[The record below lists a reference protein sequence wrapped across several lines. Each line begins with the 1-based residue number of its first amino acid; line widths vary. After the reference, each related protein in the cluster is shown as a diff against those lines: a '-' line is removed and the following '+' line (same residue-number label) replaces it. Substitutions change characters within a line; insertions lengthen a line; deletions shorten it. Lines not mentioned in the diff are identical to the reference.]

1 MYIRIGVKSQDKFYL
16 LSMIGI
22 FLFGAYIRGGMSK
35 ILFPINFL
43 FLISCVM
50 LLYINRHY
58 LSYKL
63 LLIWVLLISHSILID
78 YIRGTEQNEV
88 IRSALY
94 LYIPLLLFSIKYYKI
109 SIDYKKFAMKLIK
122 MINIFVIAIFIIFL
136 IDYPMNGFIMK
147 WITKEAVGIK
157 PWLPEQYIPFTYR
170 YASYLGHYIYTAECY
185 LIFFILNKAY
195 QHKTKR
201 YLLNNKIVY
210 GVSLLG
216 ILSTGSRTGFL
227 LILFLMVFT
236 TFTGRRRLTGM
247 FLLSTFLIAGQLL
260 GVFDLV
266 INRFAEGFQN
276 TNLTSGRNGAWKA
289 LFASS
294 AIHIK
299 WFSGVGFRIS
309 DYIAKFIGETKADIV
324 LEYPFL
330 SYFYMY
336 GIVNGCVFIGL
347 IVLYPIYRL
356 LKNKEYT
363 LSVMV
368 LSLFIM
374 INTYNSILAMPDSVI
389 LYVITIVILFFISG
403 IKNSVRRDGKGSL
416 Q

>member
-1 MYIRIGVKSQDKFYL
+1 
-16 LSMIGI
+16 
-22 FLFGAYIRGGMSK
+22 
-35 ILFPINFL
+35 
-43 FLISCVM
+43 
-50 LLYINRHY
+50 
-58 LSYKL
+58 
-63 LLIWVLLISHSILID
+63 
-78 YIRGTEQNEV
+78 
-88 IRSALY
+88 
-94 LYIPLLLFSIKYYKI
+94 
-109 SIDYKKFAMKLIK
+109 

>member
-16 LSMIGI
+16 LSIVGI
-22 FLFGAYIRGGMSK
+22 FLLGAYIRGGISK

-50 LLYINRHY
+50 LLYSNRNHI
-58 LSYKL
+58 SYKL
-63 LLIWVLLISHSILID
+63 LFIWTLMISHSILIN
-78 YIRGTEQNEV
+78 YIRGTEGNEI
-88 IRSALY
+88 IRCILY
-94 LYIPLLLFSIKYYKI
+94 LYLPLVLFTIQYNKI
-109 SIDYKKFAMKLIK
+109 SVNYKKFSIRLIK
-122 MINIFVIAIFIIFL
+122 TINLFVIVMFIIFL

-147 WITKEAVGIK
+147 LITKEAVGIK
-157 PWLPEQYIPFTYR
+157 PWLPEHYIPFTYR
-170 YASYLGHYIYTAECY
+170 YASYIGHYIYTAECY
-185 LIFFILNKAY
+185 LVFFVLNKAY

-210 GVSLLG
+210 SVSLLG
-216 ILSTGSRTGFL
+216 VLSTGSRTGFL

-247 FLLSTFLIAGQLL
+247 FLLSSFLIAGQLL

-276 TNLTSGRNGAWKA
+276 TNLTSGRNSAWKA
-289 LFASS
+289 LFESS
-294 AIHIK
+294 TIHIK
-299 WFSGVGFRIS
+299 WFSGVGFSMS
-309 DYIAKFIGETKADIV
+309 DYIAKFIGDSKADIV

-336 GIVNGCVFIGL
+336 GIMNGCVFIGL
-347 IVLYPIYRL
+347 VVFHPIYRL
-356 LKNKEYT
+356 LKNRDYT
-363 LSVMV
+363 LAAMV
-368 LSLFIM
+368 FSLFI
-374 INTYNSILAMPDSVI
+374 ILNTYNSILAMPDSMI
-389 LYVITIVILFFISG
+389 LYVITIVILYFISNIRNG
-403 IKNSVRRDGKGSL
+403 VKRDGKGSL